1 MSQTKFMEK
10 TQPLVYFLLAKK
22 NSNIEHITFS
32 NRENISLRSRVRG
45 CFLGNAGLLG
55 GLPPEKKI
63 VLLLFFSQLL
73 FVRWERSRVR

>member
-32 NRENISLRSRVRG
+32 NRENKSLRSRVRG
-45 CFLGNAGLLG
+45 CFFRQLRPLGWAA
-55 GLPPEKKI
+55 
-63 VLLLFFSQLL
+63 S
-73 FVRWERSRVR
+73 